1 MDTVNQR
8 GLLARPYGDEDDDG
22 VFEAKDINGAHEMAM
37 NGVVSLVSRHGN
49 GVGGGGGFHTTRT
62 SELTIA
68 FEGEVYIFPAVAS
81 EKVQA
86 VLLLLGVHDASI
98 NVPSSAFLQ
107 EEKLKVVVDSSRGLE
122 FSQRIAS
129 LLRFREKRKERCFE
143 KKIHYTCRKEVA
155 QSSDNQSEFFISHIM
170 LSSCCTRCR
179 GSIARFFS
187 LQEFAANSHPFP
199 IQGEYSSVNLDDEGE
214 IMSPFVLNIR
224 EELSKA
230 YFTLQVSLST
240 CIRTCSKHCKSLPM
254 LLGQTLRFLHILMS
268 T

>member
-81 EKVQA
+81 EKISQVQA

-155 QSSDNQSEFFISHIM
+155 QSF
-170 LSSCCTRCR
+170 LS
-179 GSIARFFS
+179 A
-187 LQEFAANSHPFP
+187 LQ
-199 IQGEYSSVNLDDEGE
+199 IC
-214 IMSPFVLNIR
+214 
-224 EELSKA
+224 LSA
-230 YFTLQVSLST
+230 GM
-240 CIRTCSKHCKSLPM
+240 HCKNGQFASLKECYNSAD
-254 LLGQTLRFLHILMS
+254 GSSDQICIDVNIVGEH
-268 T
+268 